1 MSLPGKSLESTGN
14 GGREERRNPAGML
27 YRVGDETGELELVG
41 TKESDDS
48 QPDFL
53 DVEQT

>member
-14 GGREERRNPAGML
+14 GGREGRRKPAGML
-27 YRVGDETGELELVG
+27 YRVGDETGELEWVD
-41 TKESDDS
+41 TKESDDH

-53 DVEQT
+53 VIEQT